1 MKNSVTQQIIFSIL
15 YLTVCSISGIAQQQQ
30 MENEV
35 RRFLFEDYLSSPAS
49 YRPGAFEDF
58 EEVSDMKTLRRNAHR
73 EWMESEFDLLR
84 EIM

>member
-1 MKNSVTQQIIFSIL
+1 
-15 YLTVCSISGIAQQQQ
+15 